1 MNTHDFS
8 DFQRYLA
15 AKVSVDDRSLNK
27 DVWNSLFRALHP
39 WRERPLRVLDVG
51 AGIGTMAQRLWRWR
65 LHPHILYTG
74 VDLSSENIDHAQAQL
89 QEWARGRGGSVLRT
103 ANGFVLRTS
112 TQQMTI
118 SLIQE
123 DALSF
128 VRRPEQQGAW
138 DLLIAHAFLDLV
150 DIAAVLPQ
158 LLATLKQGGFCY
170 LTLNFDGVTIFE
182 PVAEPSFETKL
193 IALYHQSMDQRL
205 IEGRLSGDSRAGRH
219 LFAHLNAAGVDV
231 MAAGASDWV
240 VIPQKD
246 GYPEDEAYFLHFIV
260 HTVFQELVDHPQLD
274 RDQVV
279 AWTQERHAQ
288 IDAGTLVYIAHQLD
302 YLGRK

>member
-1 MNTHDFS
+1 MNPHDLS

-15 AKVSVDDRSLNK
+15 AKVSVDDRALNK
-27 DVWNSLFRALHP
+27 DVWNALVRALQP
-39 WRERPLRVLDVG
+39 WRERPIRVLDVG

-74 VDLSSENIDHAQAQL
+74 IDLSSENIDYAQTRL
-89 QEWARGRGGSVLRT
+89 REWARGQGGSVLRT

-128 VRRPEQQGAW
+128 VRRPEQREDW

-150 DIAAVLPQ
+150 DVSAALPQ
-158 LLATLKQGGFCY
+158 LLATLKEGGFCY

-182 PVAEPSFETKL
+182 PVTDPSFETKL
-193 IALYHQSMDQRL
+193 IALYHQSMDQRV
-205 IEGRLSGDSRAGRH
+205 IDGRLSGDSRAGRH
-219 LFAHLNAAGVDV
+219 LFAHLNGAGVDV

-240 VIPQKD
+240 VIPQKG
-246 GYPEDEAYFLHFIV
+246 GYPKDEAYFLHFIV

-274 RDQVV
+274 RDQVE
-279 AWTQERHAQ
+279 AWAQERHAQ
-288 IDAGTLVYIAHQLD
+288 IDAGALVYIAHQLD